1 MDINQTIANHSEQPI
16 THQLLKSWLKHYKR
30 PNDKINVL
38 KSKGILT
45 SIKKGIYIAG
55 PKLYAG
61 RPENALL
68 ANHLHGPSYLS
79 TDSALSFHSII
90 PERVYSVT
98 SMTIKASRDFDTPI
112 GLFTYIHLPLPYYA
126 FGINMVRL
134 TSEQYAMIASP
145 EKAIC
150 DKIVNTSGLILRSIS
165 GAGNYLLDNL
175 RMDEEVLKAL
185 NVQMMKEWLPDAPKK
200 ESLNFV
206 IRLIESL

>member
-16 THQLLKSWLKHYKR
+16 TRQLLKSWLKNYKR
-30 PNDKINVL
+30 PNDKISAL
-38 KSKGILT
+38 KSEGLLT
-45 SIKKGIYIAG
+45 SVKRGIYIAG
-55 PKLYAG
+55 PKSYGG
-61 RPENALL
+61 RPENPLL
-68 ANHLHGPSYLS
+68 ANHLLGPSYVS
-79 TDSALSFHSII
+79 IDSALSFHGII

-98 SMTIKASRDFDTPI
+98 SMTTKESRDFDTPI
-112 GLFTYIHLPLPYYA
+112 GLFTYMNLPLPYYA

-165 GAGNYLLDNL
+165 NAGNYLLDNL
-175 RMDEEVLKAL
+175 RMDEEILKAL
-185 NVQMMKEWLPDAPKK
+185 NTQMMREWLPDAPKK

-206 IRLIESL
+206 IKLIESL

>member
-1 MDINQTIANHSEQPI
+1 MDINQAIANHSEQPI
-16 THQLLKSWLKHYKR
+16 TRQLLKSWLKDYKR
-30 PNDKINVL
+30 PNDKISAL
-38 KSKGILT
+38 KSEGLLT
-45 SIKKGIYIAG
+45 SVKRGIYIAG
-55 PKLYAG
+55 PKSYGG
-61 RPENALL
+61 RPENPLL
-68 ANHLHGPSYLS
+68 ANHLLGPSYVS
-79 TDSALSFHSII
+79 IDSALSFHGLI

-98 SMTIKASRDFDTPI
+98 SMTTKASRDFDTPI
-112 GLFTYIHLPLPYYA
+112 GLFTYMNLPLPYYA

-165 GAGNYLLDNL
+165 NAGNYLLDNL
-175 RMDEEVLKAL
+175 RMDEEILKAL
-185 NVQMMKEWLPDAPKK
+185 NTQMMREWLPDAPKK

>member
-16 THQLLKSWLKHYKR
+16 TRQLLKSWLKDHKR
-30 PNDKINVL
+30 PNDKISAL
-38 KSKGILT
+38 KSEGLLT
-45 SIKKGIYIAG
+45 SVKRGIYIAG
-55 PKLYAG
+55 PKSYGG
-61 RPENALL
+61 RPENPLL
-68 ANHLHGPSYLS
+68 ANHLLGPSYVS
-79 TDSALSFHSII
+79 IDSALSFHGLI

-98 SMTIKASRDFDTPI
+98 SMTTKASRDFDTPI
-112 GLFTYIHLPLPYYA
+112 GLFTYMNLPLPYYA

-165 GAGNYLLDNL
+165 NAGNYLLDNL
-175 RMDEEVLKAL
+175 RMDEEILKAL
-185 NVQMMKEWLPDAPKK
+185 NTQMMREWLPDAPKK

>member
-1 MDINQTIANHSEQPI
+1 MDINQTIANYSKQPI
-16 THQLLKSWLKHYKR
+16 TRQLLKSWLKDYKR
-30 PNDKINVL
+30 PNDKISAL
-38 KSKGILT
+38 KSEGLLT
-45 SIKKGIYIAG
+45 SVKRGIYIAG
-55 PKLYAG
+55 LKSYGG
-61 RPENALL
+61 RPENPLL

-79 TDSALSFHSII
+79 TDSALSFHGII

-98 SMTIKASRDFDTPI
+98 SMKIKTSRDFDTPI
-112 GLFTYIHLPLPYYA
+112 GLFTYIHLPLPYYT

-165 GAGNYLLDNL
+165 GAGNYLFDNL

-185 NVQMMKEWLPDAPKK
+185 NVQMIKEWLPDAPKK

-206 IRLIESL
+206 IKLIESL